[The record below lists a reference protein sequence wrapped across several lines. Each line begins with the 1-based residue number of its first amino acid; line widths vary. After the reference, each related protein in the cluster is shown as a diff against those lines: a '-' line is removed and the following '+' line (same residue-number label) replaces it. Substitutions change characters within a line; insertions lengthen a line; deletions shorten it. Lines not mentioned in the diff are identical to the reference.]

1 MKKAAVLLMA
11 FFAATGFAFADDL
24 KISFYNKIFTEDAVL
39 FHHEFKDN
47 RLNKKHK
54 DTDSDFPAIK
64 EKMYAEIM
72 TERVDAMVE
81 ITASIDDYDDRHFGI
96 DGDIDDYY
104 IEFRPI
110 HPITLG
116 LHTSIFAGGSLL
128 PIYDDNVWAGNIG
141 SYGFTTTWRPSV
153 LKDALRVA
161 VTVPFNTIAADSAR
175 RKNWLN
181 GSDVTGYHYW
191 DAENWDDYYDEDD
204 FLYEGKF
211 DVGLG
216 LIYDHGDYLQVGFS
230 AQDIADPDE
239 RQIGV
244 FVDLPGLFGILDNL
258 TIGGGFAHSER
269 PRVAFDDLISIGH
282 DEVSIRYRS
291 VDQDG
296 EPITVTRII
305 ESCARGLAYENLL
318 TSYLKMEFDNF
329 NLTAEMLYNFKEDPK
344 SNLYN
349 YDMRNIYSRVPDD
362 FYGAASFGF
371 GLAGFNATATGKLL
385 KDLSKK
391 GAKAVHFGGFYL
403 DYDINKSNSV
413 GAGVEADICD
423 KDWHLALPLYWKYSF
438 ER

>member
-24 KISFYNKIFTEDAVL
+24 KISFYNKIFTEDAIL
-39 FHHEFKDN
+39 SHHEWTCPGWH
-47 RLNKKHK
+47 KKHK

-81 ITASIDDYDDRHFGI
+81 ITASIDDYDNRHFGI

-110 HPITLG
+110 HPVTLG

-181 GSDVTGYHYW
+181 GSDAAGAHYW
-191 DAENWDDYYDEDD
+191 DAEGWEYDEDD
-204 FLYEGKF
+204 FMYEGKF

-230 AQDIADPDE
+230 VQDIADPDE

-282 DEVSIRYRS
+282 DETEIVKSHGPGET
-291 VDQDG
+291 DG
-296 EPITVTRII
+296 PYPVGGVY
-305 ESCARGLAYENLL
+305 CAYGLAYENLL

-329 NLTAEMLYNFKEDPK
+329 NLTAEMLYNFKEDSK
-344 SNLYN
+344 SYLPG
-349 YDMRNIYSRVPDD
+349 YDMRNIYARVPYD

-391 GAKAVHFGGFYL
+391 GAKAAHFGGFYL